1 VKELTDLAARRQAV
15 QDGHLDAHEE
25 QVVGGVRDPRQRV
38 LFGAKKNVLTWRAS
52 KTCHMRWQTGSTPGD
67 AAASFLLLVPAME
80 QSPHRRQGL
89 DGLRVLVASSEAH
102 PLIKTGGLADV
113 AGSLPLAL
121 RELGQDA
128 RLIMP
133 AYPRAARALRTP
145 RVLCETRPP
154 GATAVVRILEGS
166 LPEHEVPVY
175 LVDAPEHFG
184 REGNPYTDLSG
195 RDWGDN
201 AERFLLFCRAVAQV
215 AAGLPALGWRPDVL
229 HANDWQT
236 ALAPALLRDLPER
249 AATVFTIHNLAYQGL
264 FDRATFDRI
273 GLPPAL
279 WNLGG
284 IEFHQRM
291 SFIKGGIVF
300 SDRVNTV
307 SPTYAEEVR
316 TARCGCGLDGLL
328 RQIGPRFSGILNGID
343 YRDWDPATDPLI
355 FQNFTRSSFNL
366 KAENKLDLQREFG
379 LTRNEG
385 AFLLGYVGRLVEQ
398 KGVDLILGVL
408 PRLLQD
414 QNVQF
419 VVQASGERPLEQ
431 ALQTLATSR
440 PRQVGVSFGY
450 DEKRAHRIEA
460 GCDTFLMP
468 SRFEP
473 CGLNQLYSLR
483 YGTPPI
489 VHRTGGLAD
498 TVVHAIPA
506 TLSDGTATGFLFEE
520 PTVESLAGAV
530 GQALALYRSDPQ
542 TWRALAT
549 TGMARDF
556 SWEASARSYIRLYEE
571 AQIERRHAA
580 EAAGEAIPA

>member
-1 VKELTDLAARRQAV
+1 MD
-15 QDGHLDAHEE
+15 
-25 QVVGGVRDPRQRV
+25 
-38 LFGAKKNVLTWRAS
+38 
-52 KTCHMRWQTGSTPGD
+52 
-67 AAASFLLLVPAME
+67 
-80 QSPHRRQGL
+80 QSPDRHPSL
-89 DGLRVLVASSEAH
+89 AGLRVLVASSEAH

-113 AGSLPLAL
+113 AGSLPIAL
-121 RELGQDA
+121 HDLGHDA

-133 AYPRAARALRTP
+133 GYPRAARQLRESSA
-145 RVLCETRPP
+145 LCEVAIT
-154 GATAVVRILEGS
+154 GAKGAVSIIEGR
-166 LPEHEVPVY
+166 LPDHEVPVY
-175 LVDAPEHFG
+175 LIDAPEYFC

-201 AERFLLFCRAVAQV
+201 AERFLLFSRVVAQL

-236 ALAPALLRDLPER
+236 ALAPALLHGVPER
-249 AATVFTIHNLAYQGL
+249 PATVFTIHNLAYQGL

-273 GLPPAL
+273 GLPLAL
-279 WNLGG
+279 WSVGG

-300 SDRVNTV
+300 ADRVNTV

-316 TARCGCGLDGLL
+316 TVRGGCGLEGLL
-328 RQIGPRFSGILNGID
+328 RQIGSRFSGILNGID
-343 YRDWDPATDPLI
+343 YRDWNPATDPLI
-355 FQNFTRSSFNL
+355 LQNYEAATFNL

-385 AFLLGYVGRLVEQ
+385 AFLMGYVGRLVEQ
-398 KGVDLILGVL
+398 KGLDLILGVL
-408 PRLLQD
+408 PGLLQD
-414 QNVQF
+414 PDVQF
-419 VVQASGERPLEQ
+419 VVQASGERPLEEALQ
-431 ALQTLATSR
+431 ALATER

-450 DEKRAHRIEA
+450 DETRAHRIEA
-460 GCDTFLMP
+460 GCDAFLMP

-498 TVVHAIPA
+498 TVVHAGA
-506 TLSDGTATGFLFEE
+506 ETLAAGAATGFLFDE
-520 PTVESLAGAV
+520 PSVAALGQALR
-530 GQALALYRSDPQ
+530 QALALYRGNPDG
-542 TWRALAT
+542 WRALAI

-556 SWEASARSYIRLYEE
+556 SWEASARSYVRLYEE
-571 AQIERRHAA
+571 AIADRRIATSGVN
-580 EAAGEAIPA
+580 EAAPG